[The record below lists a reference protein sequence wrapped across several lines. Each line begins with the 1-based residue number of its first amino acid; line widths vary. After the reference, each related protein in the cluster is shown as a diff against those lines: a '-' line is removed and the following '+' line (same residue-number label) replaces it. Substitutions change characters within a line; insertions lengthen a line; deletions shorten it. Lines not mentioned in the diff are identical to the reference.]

1 MALSGLDSGRTAS
14 VVFTLEEL
22 WLLQS
27 VVRHEIVQ
35 KEQWQ
40 APPADPDFNDQI
52 AECLYRCETLG
63 LAEAALLLRW
73 NDLLVID
80 FCVPQSAKSPSGAA
94 IGKNVLMKAFRA
106 RKEIREGTAAT
117 ADEPGALSPGEI
129 QERLRNMNGGS

>member
-1 MALSGLDSGRTAS
+1 MALSGPDSGRTAS

-27 VVRHEIVQ
+27 VIRHEIVQ

-40 APPADPDFNDQI
+40 APPADADFNDQVV
-52 AECLYRCETLG
+52 ESLYRCETLG
-63 LAEAALLLRW
+63 LGEAALVLRW
-73 NDLLVID
+73 NDCLVID

-94 IGKNVLMKAFRA
+94 IGKNVLMKSFRA

-117 ADEPGALSPGEI
+117 ADEPGTPSASEI
-129 QERLRNMNGGS
+129 QEQLRNMNGGS